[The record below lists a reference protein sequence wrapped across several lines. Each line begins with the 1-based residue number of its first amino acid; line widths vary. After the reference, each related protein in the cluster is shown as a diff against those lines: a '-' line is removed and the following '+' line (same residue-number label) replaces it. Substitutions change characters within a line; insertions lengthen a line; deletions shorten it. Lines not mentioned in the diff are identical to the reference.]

1 MHNIVLPA
9 EPKPHAQHTYSNF
22 RTVRCKYFDI
32 GSCKNGDKCTFAHGD
47 EQLRAPQQNP
57 SFQAQGPAP
66 HAPTFGGYP
75 PMAPHADHSAGQ
87 LTENNIIILQLH
99 FIVQKLWEIYPT
111 DTNVHYY
118 LNNAVSLLNM
128 GNIDVSADTLHKLLN
143 NEELKEKNKEGHEK
157 IVEDAKNY
165 GQMLKANMKSPFGFF
180 PPSGRDGDYYVPQ
193 PNNFTSG
200 GKNGEHDD
208 VFYNS

>member
-1 MHNIVLPA
+1 M
-9 EPKPHAQHTYSNF
+9 
-22 RTVRCKYFDI
+22 
-32 GSCKNGDKCTFAHGD
+32 
-47 EQLRAPQQNP
+47 RAPQQNP
-57 SFQAQGPAP
+57 GYQPQHAHQQANALIQPPSFAPYAPMSAPAE
-66 HAPTFGGYP
+66 P
-75 PMAPHADHSAGQ
+75 PAGQ

-111 DTNVHYY
+111 DANIHYY
-118 LNNAVSLLNM
+118 LRNAVDLLNM
-128 GNIDVSADTLHKLLN
+128 GNIDMSADTLHKLLN

-165 GQMLKANMKSPFGFF
+165 GQMLKANMKGGYGFY
-180 PPSGRDGDYYVPQ
+180 PQAPRDGDYYVPQ
-193 PNNFTSG
+193 PINFTSG